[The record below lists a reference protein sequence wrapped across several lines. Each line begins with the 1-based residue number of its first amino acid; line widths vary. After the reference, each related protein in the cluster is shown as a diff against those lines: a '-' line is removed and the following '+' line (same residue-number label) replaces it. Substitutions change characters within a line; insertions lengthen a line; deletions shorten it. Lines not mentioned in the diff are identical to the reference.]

1 MQMCRTP
8 AGTLAIN
15 HAVASTY
22 MFHCRNNLA
31 ARVYKCAARYHSSV
45 MSTPQIPSDWALS
58 ITHTASEFVASQCFA
73 NIHNLPPV
81 PTPPIDLITYM
92 ACCQLSRVLSQAYL
106 NPSQY
111 PKFSP
116 RYLLIDAYHLV
127 RLDVDL
133 IRYNEA
139 LDKHQSGLN
148 EKLEQTLFE
157 KFPPSFATIVDV
169 PCVFI
174 DAGGRVLLWYLPGA
188 INNMIRVGFCLVVI
202 AI

>member
-8 AGTLAIN
+8 TGTLAVN
-15 HAVASTY
+15 HGVTSTY
-22 MFHCRNNLA
+22 MFYCRNNLA
-31 ARVYKCAARYHSSV
+31 GCVYKCAMRYHWSV

-106 NPSQY
+106 NPSQS

-116 RYLLIDAYHLV
+116 QYKAGLWRTDHLSFHEGVDEQLTPGCINLSPCWFQQGHGV
-127 RLDVDL
+127 R
-133 IRYNEA
+133 
-139 LDKHQSGLN
+139 
-148 EKLEQTLFE
+148 QTYS
-157 KFPPSFATIVDV
+157 PPSAPRHLSFTGSWTCR
-169 PCVFI
+169 P
-174 DAGGRVLLWYLPGA
+174 
-188 INNMIRVGFCLVVI
+188 
-202 AI
+202 